1 MSNNFAKNNEQNPRV
16 TVNDG
21 TKKYDIYNQRGEKLG
36 HFIFSPSD
44 MGIVD
49 RYDHAV
55 IELEDI
61 QKMMEQDDSK
71 EAASTA
77 SERIKK
83 EMDYLFNADVSG
95 SFFSISS
102 PFTILET
109 GEFYIVTV
117 LDAVKGIIETETGTR
132 LKRAKT
138 RASKYTQKYHR

>member
-1 MSNNFAKNNEQNPRV
+1 MSNNFAKNSGQNPRV

-36 HFIFSPSD
+36 QFIFSPSD
-44 MGIVD
+44 MGLLD

-55 IELEDI
+55 TELEDI
-61 QKMMEQDDSK
+61 QKMMEQDNSK
-71 EAASTA
+71 EAIVTSA
-77 SERIKK
+77 ERIKK
-83 EMDYLFNADVSG
+83 EIDFLFNADVSG

-102 PFTILET
+102 PFTLLEN
-109 GEFYIVTV
+109 GDFYVVTV
-117 LDAVKGIIETETGTR
+117 LDAVKRIVETETGTR